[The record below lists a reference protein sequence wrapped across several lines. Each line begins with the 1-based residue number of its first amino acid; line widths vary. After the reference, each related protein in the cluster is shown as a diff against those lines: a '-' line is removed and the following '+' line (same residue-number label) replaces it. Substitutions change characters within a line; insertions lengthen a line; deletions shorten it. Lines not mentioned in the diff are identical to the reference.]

1 MHGLNPRSVPEADH
15 AWDTWRKPSGDE
27 GRLWL
32 RDDLPKYT
40 PYARIFLYQ
49 YNSKLVYGGDKARFI
64 DKANDL
70 LEALRIERKKVVLQ
84 PLSFTV
90 KLMLPRMKRPLI
102 FLAHSLGGILVRQVL
117 ASCAYQST
125 VRADLWDLGACKRS

>member
-15 AWDTWRKPSGDE
+15 AWDTWRKPSGDK

-32 RDDLPKYT
+32 RDDLPKYA

-70 LEALRIERKKVVLQ
+70 LEALRIERKKVLFQNHYRSLPELILQ
-84 PLSFTV
+84 
-90 KLMLPRMKRPLI
+90 RMEKD
-102 FLAHSLGGILVRQVL
+102 H
-117 ASCAYQST
+117 
-125 VRADLWDLGACKRS
+125 

>member
-15 AWDTWRKPSGDE
+15 AWDTWRKPSGDK
-27 GRLWL
+27 GRLGL
-32 RDDLPKYT
+32 REELPKFA

-70 LEALRIERKKVVLQ
+70 LEALRIERKKVCLTAIIISC
-84 PLSFTV
+84 LS
-90 KLMLPRMKRPLI
+90 
-102 FLAHSLGGILVRQVL
+102 
-117 ASCAYQST
+117 
-125 VRADLWDLGACKRS
+125 

>member
-15 AWDTWRKPSGDE
+15 AWDTWRKPSGDK

-32 RDDLPKYT
+32 REDLPKYA

-49 YNSKLVYGGDKARFI
+49 YNSKLVYGGNKASFI

-70 LEALRIERKKVVLQ
+70 LEALRIERKKVLFHGQ
-84 PLSFTV
+84 CRSLSE
-90 KLMLPRMKRPLI
+90 LILPRMEK
-102 FLAHSLGGILVRQVL
+102 
-117 ASCAYQST
+117 
-125 VRADLWDLGACKRS
+125 DL

>member
-15 AWDTWRKPSGDE
+15 AWDTWRKPSGDN

-32 RDDLPKYT
+32 REDLPKYA
-40 PYARIFLYQ
+40 PHARIFLYQ

-70 LEALRIERKKVVLQ
+70 LEDLRIERKKVLTHSYSQ
-84 PLSFTV
+84 FSP
-90 KLMLPRMKRPLI
+90 KLILPRMEKD
-102 FLAHSLGGILVRQVL
+102 H
-117 ASCAYQST
+117 
-125 VRADLWDLGACKRS
+125 